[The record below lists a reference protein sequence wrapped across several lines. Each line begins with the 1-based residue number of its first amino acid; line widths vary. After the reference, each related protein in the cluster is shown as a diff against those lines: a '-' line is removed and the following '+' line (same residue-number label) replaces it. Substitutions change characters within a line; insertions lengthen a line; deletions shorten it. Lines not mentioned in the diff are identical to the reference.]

1 MLQLRPGATEKKKQ
15 KKPITISVLKG
26 AKDLS
31 RYFSKKRYKK
41 WAISA

>member
-1 MLQLRPGATEKKKQ
+1 MLQLRPGATEKKK
-15 KKPITISVLKG
+15 KNPITISVLKG